1 MNFEKLVHALYW
13 NIYKQKL
20 DVIVFWIAVIFVIWV
35 LIGIKKTRPGRLM
48 NMMLLAVSVFGG
60 DVCGGASQI
69 SLLLAT
75 AIAAVMA
82 RTVGRKSWKDVENG
96 IVKAVSNVT
105 VSVLI
110 LLLIGMLSGAWMVS
124 GVVPT
129 IIVYGVQ
136 VVRPGFFLVA
146 AAIVSAVVA
155 LVTGTSWSTCA
166 TIGVALMGIGST
178 LGIPPAWSAG
188 AIISGAYFGDKL
200 SPLSDTTILASS
212 STGVELF
219 SHVRYMLRTTVPT
232 FLIAIAVF
240 AVVGCTMAT
249 GTENAEK
256 CVAGLSS
263 VFAIT
268 PWALV
273 IPLATLTLIALRV
286 PTLAVLFAS
295 ALLAGGFALVFQR
308 PILLSIAGDSAPS
321 AIGLYKAVMT
331 VFFGST
337 GVETG
342 NELLNRL
349 VATRGMAGMLDTV
362 WLILIAA
369 AFGGV
374 MYVGGMLRTI
384 AQLVVA
390 CVRGTLGL
398 VGATAFMG
406 TLMNVAMGD
415 QYLAIL
421 VTADVFRDVYRSK
434 GYEPRLLSRTIED
447 SCTVT
452 SVLVPWNTFAMA
464 QSASLGVATLGYLP
478 YCFFNLL
485 SPLVTVC
492 VAAIGWGV
500 VRGRTEAGRG
510 ARALS
515 AERAGRS

>member
-1 MNFEKLVHALYW
+1 MTRFTERDFPGAWEIVAAIVPLVSLVS
-13 NIYKQKL
+13 L
-20 DVIVFWIAVIFVIWV
+20 VI
-35 LIGIKKTRPGRLM
+35 
-48 NMMLLAVSVFGG
+48 LAVSVFGG

-240 AVVGCTMAT
+240 AVAGGTMAT

-256 CVAGLSS
+256 CVEGLSS

-268 PWALV
+268 PWALI

-308 PILLSIAGDSAPS
+308 PILLSIVGDSAPS
-321 AIGLYKAVMT
+321 AIGMYKAVMM

-349 VATRGMAGMLDTV
+349 VARGCD
-362 WLILIAA
+362 
-369 AFGGV
+369 
-374 MYVGGMLRTI
+374 
-384 AQLVVA
+384 
-390 CVRGTLGL
+390 
-398 VGATAFMG
+398 
-406 TLMNVAMGD
+406 
-415 QYLAIL
+415 
-421 VTADVFRDVYRSK
+421 
-434 GYEPRLLSRTIED
+434 
-447 SCTVT
+447 
-452 SVLVPWNTFAMA
+452 
-464 QSASLGVATLGYLP
+464 
-478 YCFFNLL
+478 
-485 SPLVTVC
+485 
-492 VAAIGWGV
+492 
-500 VRGRTEAGRG
+500 
-510 ARALS
+510 
-515 AERAGRS
+515 